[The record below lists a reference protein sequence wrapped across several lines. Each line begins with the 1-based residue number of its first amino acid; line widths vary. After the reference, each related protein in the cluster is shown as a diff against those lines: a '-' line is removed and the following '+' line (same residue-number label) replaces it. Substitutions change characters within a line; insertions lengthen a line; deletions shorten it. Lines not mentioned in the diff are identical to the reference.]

1 MTATEI
7 HPLVPFPGTHPCPG
21 GPLCARLD
29 GNGQGGLVITY
40 RLRGAADEILL
51 PGPARPAFAEDLWQH
66 TCFEAFVA
74 TAVATSPYRE
84 FNFSPSGEWAAFDFM
99 AYRQRDHGYRAEAV
113 PGLVLTRDD
122 ERLELVAELPAAL
135 LPPPG
140 EARRLHIGLAAVIEA
155 TRGGLS
161 YLALHHPANRP
172 DFHHRGG
179 FVLELADPRR
189 IQEAS

>member
-1 MTATEI
+1 M
-7 HPLVPFPGTHPCPG
+7 
-21 GPLCARLD
+21 
-29 GNGQGGLVITY
+29 ITY

-155 TRGGLS
+155 TRGGLC